1 LHTIKHIIS
10 AYGKW
15 VWGLLAPLGVWGVF
29 AISAVDAA
37 FMGLPMDAIVASYIY
52 KDQHGFL
59 LYVLLAAAGSALGSI
74 VIYVIGYTGGEVLLR
89 KRLSPA
95 RFQKIHASFE
105 RHEFLALML
114 PAMLPPPTPFKAV
127 VLAAAAFEMSFSRF
141 LLAIFAGRFFRLLIL
156 GCLTLR
162 FGPQVV
168 EIGGGVIAHH
178 FKWVLIALG
187 AVAMVWLVWRR
198 QRAEK
203 SIARQKAD
211 GTESP
216 KLRSERSTRE

>member
-29 AISAVDAA
+29 AIAAVDAA
-37 FMGLPMDAIVASYIY
+37 FMGLPMDPIVAGYIY
-52 KDQHGFL
+52 KDPHGFL
-59 LYVLLAAAGSALGSI
+59 LYVLLAASGSAAGSVVL
-74 VIYVIGYTGGEVLLR
+74 YVIGYTGGEVLLR
-89 KRLSPA
+89 KRLSPE

-105 RHEFLALML
+105 KHEFWALMF

-141 LLAIFAGRFFRLLIL
+141 LLAIFAGRFFRFLIL
-156 GCLTLR
+156 GFLTLR

-168 EIGGGVIAHH
+168 EIGGRIIAHD
-178 FKWVLIALG
+178 FKWVLVGLVVG
-187 AVAMVWLVWRR
+187 VLVWLIWRR
-198 QRAEK
+198 QRAK
-203 SIARQKAD
+203 KTPAKPNGA
-211 GTESP
+211 GTDNP
-216 KLRSERSTRE
+216 

>member
-1 LHTIKHIIS
+1 MHTIKHIIS

-15 VWGLLAPLGVWGVF
+15 IWGVLAPLGAWGVF
-29 AISAVDAA
+29 AIAAVDAA

-52 KDQHGFL
+52 KDPHRFL
-59 LYVLLAAAGSALGSI
+59 VYVLLAAAGSAAGSI

-105 RHEFLALML
+105 RHEFLALMF

-127 VLAAAAFEMSFSRF
+127 VLAAAAFEMSLSRF
-141 LLAIFAGRFFRLLIL
+141 LLAIFAGRFLRFLIL
-156 GCLTLR
+156 GYLTLR

-168 EIGGGVIAHH
+168 EIGGRVIAHD
-178 FKWVLIALG
+178 FKWVLLALAGG
-187 AVAMVWLVWRR
+187 ALVWLIWRR
-198 QRAEK
+198 RATKGKDANEDADNPDLRGE
-203 SIARQKAD
+203 ARPPVA
-211 GTESP
+211 
-216 KLRSERSTRE
+216 

>member
-37 FMGLPMDAIVASYIY
+37 FMGLPMDPIVASYIY
-52 KDQHGFL
+52 QDPHRYL
-59 LYVLLAAAGSALGSI
+59 LYVLLAASGSAAGSI
-74 VIYVIGYTGGEVLLR
+74 VLYVIGYTGGEVLLR

-105 RHEFLALML
+105 KHEFWALML

-141 LLAIFAGRFFRLLIL
+141 LLAIFAGRFFRFLIL
-156 GCLTLR
+156 GYLTLR

-168 EIGGGVIAHH
+168 EIGGRIIAHDV
-178 FKWVLIALG
+178 KWVLIALAAG
-187 AVAMVWLVWRR
+187 VLVWLIWRR
-198 QRAEK
+198 LRAKKTAKQNETVTEN
-203 SIARQKAD
+203 IAR
-211 GTESP
+211 T
-216 KLRSERSTRE
+216 SEEKPPGD

>member
-15 VWGLLAPLGVWGVF
+15 VWGLLAPLGIWGVF

-37 FMGLPMDAIVASYIY
+37 FMGLPMDPIVAGYIY
-52 KDQHGFL
+52 KDPHGFL
-59 LYVLLAAAGSALGSI
+59 LYVLLAASGSAVGSI

-105 RHEFLALML
+105 KHEFLALML

-127 VLAAAAFEMSFSRF
+127 VLAAAAFEMSFPRF
-141 LLAIFAGRFFRLLIL
+141 LLAIFAGRFFRFLIL
-156 GCLTLR
+156 GLLTLR

-168 EIGGGVIAHH
+168 ELGARVVAHD
-178 FKWVLIALG
+178 FKWVLL
-187 AVAMVWLVWRR
+187 AVAVGVLLWLLWRR
-198 QRAEK
+198 QK
-203 SIARQKAD
+203 LKKTQSQNQQMKQK
-211 GTESP
+211 
-216 KLRSERSTRE
+216 